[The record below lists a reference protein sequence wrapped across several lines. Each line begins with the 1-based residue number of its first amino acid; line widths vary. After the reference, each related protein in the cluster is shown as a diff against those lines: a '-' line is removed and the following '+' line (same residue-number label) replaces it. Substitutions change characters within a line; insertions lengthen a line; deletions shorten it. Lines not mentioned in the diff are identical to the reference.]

1 MSPAPLTL
9 YTLSTGQRIPDLHRE
24 DVREV
29 AGLVALYAGLDLD
42 VACSGRFEDAVAHGL
57 AQWRACVERRAIQ
70 ERAADR
76 RREIVRG
83 LVDVVARGAGR

>member
-9 YTLSTGQRIPDLHRE
+9 YALANGQRIPDLHE
-24 DVREV
+24 DDVREA
-29 AGLVALYAGLDLD
+29 AGVIATYAGSL
-42 VACSGRFEDAVAHGL
+42 SFEDAVAHGL
-57 AQWRACVERRAIQ
+57 AQWRAGVERRAIR

-83 LVDVVARGAGR
+83 IHGGLS

>member
-9 YTLSTGQRIPDLHRE
+9 YTLSNGQRIPDLHAD

-29 AGLVALYAGLDLD
+29 AGVIETYRATLTW
-42 VACSGRFEDAVAHGL
+42 EDAVAHGL
-57 AQWRACVERRAIQ
+57 AAWRACVERRAIQ

-76 RREIVRG
+76 RRELVRG
-83 LVDVVARGAGR
+83 LVGVVARGAR